1 MHLRTHANGGVRAT
15 RMRAALVGGSVPRR
29 MASAARD
36 VVTTTRT
43 RRRPADANRRIL
55 YINPVLW
62 RAMKIE
68 AERDRRTVSSW
79 VTVLCEKALGW
90 ADEDEES

>member
-1 MHLRTHANGGVRAT
+1 
-15 RMRAALVGGSVPRR
+15 MRAALVRGSVPRR
-29 MASAARD
+29 MASGARY
-36 VVTTTRT
+36 VVTTTRP

-55 YINPVLW
+55 YTNPVLW
-62 RAMKIE
+62 RAVKIE

-90 ADEDEES
+90 DEDEE

>member
-1 MHLRTHANGGVRAT
+1 
-15 RMRAALVGGSVPRR
+15 
-29 MASAARD
+29 MASAARY
-36 VVTTTRT
+36 VVNTTRP

-62 RAMKIE
+62 RAVKIE
-68 AERDRRTVSSW
+68 AARDRRTVSGW

-90 ADEDEES
+90 ADEDQE